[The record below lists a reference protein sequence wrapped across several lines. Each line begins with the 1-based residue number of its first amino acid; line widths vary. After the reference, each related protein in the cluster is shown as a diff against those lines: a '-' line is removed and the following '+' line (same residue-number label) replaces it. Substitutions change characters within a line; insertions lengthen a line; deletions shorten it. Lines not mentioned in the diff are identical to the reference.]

1 MRGTTLAVAASVL
14 MLLLGCARPNVAAP
28 TGGAPAP
35 APGASSGSA
44 AAPGGSPQASTT
56 PAELRKVRLAYGFIS
71 TTDIPMWIA
80 DDQGLWQ
87 KYGLEVEATLLQSSA
102 QIAPAMA
109 AGEVDVALTAGA
121 GVVDIDL
128 AGGDQ
133 VLIASL
139 QNEMRFFVHAQP
151 DIRRIEDLRGKQL
164 GITRRGSGVNL
175 AADIVLDAAG
185 LEPGSDVALQELGTV
200 QNEFSALTSGQ
211 IAAVI
216 LSAPSN
222 ILAARQG
229 YPQIADLKDYHVPY
243 SQGALAVTRHTLAE
257 RPALV
262 RDFVKAFVEGL
273 GMAKRDPALAKRVLA
288 ANTQTTDQDLLDAS
302 YALWLGEV
310 DWTLDPSL
318 AAVQTVLDQ
327 RADDHPTARTAKA
340 QDFVDTRIVEEL
352 KRSGFLEQALGS
364 QQPAAQRR

>member
-1 MRGTTLAVAASVL
+1 
-14 MLLLGCARPNVAAP
+14 
-28 TGGAPAP
+28 
-35 APGASSGSA
+35 
-44 AAPGGSPQASTT
+44 
-56 PAELRKVRLAYGFIS
+56 VRLAYGFIS

-87 KYGLEVEATLLQSSA
+87 KYGLDVEATLLQSSA

-151 DIRRIEDLRGKQL
+151 DIRRIEDLRGKSL
-164 GITRRGSGVNL
+164 GITRRGSGINL
-175 AADIVLDAAG
+175 AADIVLDRAG
-185 LEPGSDVALQELGTV
+185 LEPGRDVALQELGTT
-200 QNEFSALTSGQ
+200 QNAYSALTSGQ
-211 IAAVI
+211 IPAIIVSGPI
-216 LSAPSN
+216 N
-222 ILAARQG
+222 IIAARQG

-243 SQGALAVTRHTLAE
+243 SQGALATTRTTLTE
-257 RPALV
+257 RYDLV

-273 GMAKRDPALAKRVLA
+273 GVAKRDPALAKRVLGE
-288 ANTQTTDQDLLDAS
+288 NTQTTDQDLLDKS
-302 YALWLGEV
+302 YVQWMEDV

-327 RADDHPTARTAKA
+327 RADDHPTAKTAKTK
-340 QDFVDTRIVEEL
+340 DFVDTRVLDEL
-352 KRSGFLEQALGS
+352 NSSGFLGQTLGAA
-364 QQPAAQRR
+364 QPAAQTR

>member
-1 MRGTTLAVAASVL
+1 MRGNALVVAASVL
-14 MLLLGCARPNVAAP
+14 VLLVGCARPGASAPSGGSAGAAP
-28 TGGAPAP
+28 AVAP
-35 APGASSGSA
+35 SGSGPA
-44 AAPGGSPQASTT
+44 ASTT
-56 PAELRKVRLAYGFIS
+56 GQTSPTPPELRKVRLAYGFIS

-80 DDQGLWQ
+80 DDQGLWR
-87 KYGLEVEATLLQSSA
+87 KYGLEVEATLLQTSA

-151 DIRRIEDLRGKQL
+151 DVRRIEDLRGKSL

-175 AADIVLDAAG
+175 AADIVLDKAG
-185 LEPGSDVALQELGTV
+185 LEPGRDVALQELGTV

-216 LSAPSN
+216 LSAPTN
-222 ILAARQG
+222 VLAARQG

-243 SQGALAVTRHTLAE
+243 SQGALAATRTTLAE
-257 RPALV
+257 RYDLV

-273 GMAKRDPALAKRVLA
+273 GMAKRDPALAKRVLGE
-288 ANTQTTDQDLLDAS
+288 NTQTTDADLLDKS
-302 YALWLGEV
+302 YSLWMGEV

-327 RADDHPTARTAKA
+327 RADEHPTAKTAQPKN
-340 QDFVDTRIVEEL
+340 FVDTRIVDEL
-352 KRSGFLEQALGS
+352 TASGFLGQTLGTS
-364 QQPAAQRR
+364 